1 MPPVEVST
9 ISQAVNPP
17 VLMSEDITGAQ
28 AAHSDTN
35 HAMSDLSS
43 DLRKDQFDTTSHLED
58 VSTYEPETPAD
69 APINWPAWKRNAQ
82 ILMVAFHSMD
92 TVFMAAGIIPG
103 YEAMAEAY
111 KVTVPQASYLTSSQV

>member
-1 MPPVEVST
+1 MGEG
-9 ISQAVNPP
+9 
-17 VLMSEDITGAQ
+17 ITGARV
-28 AAHSDTN
+28 AHSVN

-43 DLRKDQFDTTSHLED
+43 DVRKDQFDKASHLED
-58 VSTYEPETPAD
+58 VSTCEPEAPPVD

-103 YEAMAEAY
+103 YDAMAAAY
-111 KVTVPQASYLTSSQV
+111 NVTVPEASYLTSAQV